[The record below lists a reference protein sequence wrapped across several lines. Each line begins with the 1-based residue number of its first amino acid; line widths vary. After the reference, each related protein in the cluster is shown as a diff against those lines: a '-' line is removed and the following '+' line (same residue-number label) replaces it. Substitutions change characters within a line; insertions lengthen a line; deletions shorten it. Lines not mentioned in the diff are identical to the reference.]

1 MTAYVPSLHCRL
13 LTCKMGEWYLPHSGH
28 GEKATR
34 TYTSVLCR
42 LRVGYSRASSRVSPA
57 GTCKPT
63 SYTSPQRAL
72 QPKGRMFRGRLVLT
86 LLEGSIDSLSERRDC
101 SQEKF
106 IHSFICASSS
116 SFIYSVV
123 HSYIYSSSSDFLPG
137 HCFRCWFV
145 FLKFNLEN
153 DFITLWT
160 WRGKGWGGGSG
171 HTSPALLGKA
181 VPGRA

>member
-1 MTAYVPSLHCRL
+1 MR
-13 LTCKMGEWYLPHSGH
+13 TC
-28 GEKATR
+28 
-34 TYTSVLCR
+34 TSVLCR
-42 LRVGYSRASSRVSPA
+42 LRLGYSRASSRVSPA
-57 GTCKPT
+57 GLTCKAV

-72 QPKGRMFRGRLVLT
+72 QPQGRMFGGCLVLT
-86 LLEGSIDSLSERRDC
+86 LLEGSVDSLSERRDC

-106 IHSFICASSS
+106 IHPFIYTSSS
-116 SFIYSVV
+116 SLIYSVV
-123 HSYIYSSSSDFLPG
+123 HSHICSSSSDFLPG

-153 DFITLWT
+153 DFITLWS
-160 WRGKGWGGGSG
+160 GKGWGGGSG